1 MLNDRAAHAYLPK
14 ILHVSNRYRVGGSK
28 FFMRG
33 RGRQL
38 KSNNEISKIPQK

>member
-38 KSNNEISKIPQK
+38 KANNEISKFPEK